1 MPDCILL
8 KKLRVESVRGHM
20 VMSMLHTGLKLGLTP
35 TLGCFNTLS
44 GFTLAVGL
52 KSSRVGF
59 LSFLSKVDLSWNR

>member
-1 MPDCILL
+1 
-8 KKLRVESVRGHM
+8 M